1 MSSTT
6 RRTRLG
12 EYVPLMSDLA
22 GYESSWFRSD
32 LLAAV
37 TVWAIVVPESIAY
50 ASIAGMPPET
60 GLYAATLA
68 LLLYAVFASA
78 RRVSVGPSAA
88 VAALSFSTIA
98 PFAAA
103 GSDDFVTLTVVLAL
117 IVGVILVVAGLA
129 HMGVV
134 ADFLSDP
141 VLKGFI
147 VGVALTIALGQA
159 GKLFGF
165 ETEGEGFFVELADL
179 IRQLPDSHLPTMLVG
194 AASLIALFLLERLV
208 PKIPSVLLVVIGSI
222 LVVKWLDLVER
233 GVHVVGDIPAGLPSF
248 EVPSAPWS
256 AVVALVPGA
265 IGVAIV
271 VYGESMALAKT
282 FGSRHGERVDAD
294 QELIA
299 LGAGNIASGLFGGF
313 TSNASNARSAA
324 GDAAG
329 QKTQVSSLIVV
340 AFLVVTLLF
349 LTPVFTDLPEAAL
362 GAIVIHAVARL
373 IKFRPISALRSR
385 NVVDFWAAVA
395 TLLGVL
401 VLDVLAG
408 LMIGVLVSLAGLMSR
423 AVRPRIVWLG
433 TDQDSGRLVDRDRD
447 DADTTPDIAVVQFGA
462 ELFFANVGSFRDAI
476 FAEIEA
482 GQPTAIVIDAEA
494 ITDIDTTA
502 ADELV
507 KLHAELASLGVV
519 LAVARLQEPA
529 RQAMESAGLDLSDRD
544 FARVEEAIDSLTN
557 EL

>member
-1 MSSTT
+1 
-6 RRTRLG
+6 
-12 EYVPLMSDLA
+12 MSDLG
-22 GYESSWFRSD
+22 GYEGSWFGGD

-37 TVWAIVVPESIAY
+37 TVWAIVVPEAIAY

-103 GSDDFVTLTVVLAL
+103 GSEEFVTLTVVLAL
-117 IVGVILVVAGLA
+117 LVGVILVVAGLS

-165 ETEGEGFFVELADL
+165 GTEGEGFFSELLDL
-179 IRQLPDSHLPTMLVG
+179 IRQLPDSNLATMLVG
-194 AASLIALFLLERLV
+194 AASLVALFLLERLV

-222 LVVKWLDLVER
+222 LVVKWLDLVDH
-233 GVHVVGDIPAGLPSF
+233 GVHVVGDIPAGLPSIAI
-248 EVPSAPWS
+248 PSAPWS
-256 AVVALVPGA
+256 GVVALVPGA

-282 FGSRHGERVDAD
+282 FASRHGERVDAD

-299 LGAGNIASGLFGGF
+299 LGAGNIGGGLFGGF

-349 LTPVFTDLPEAAL
+349 LTPMFTDLPEAAL

-385 NVVDFWAAVA
+385 NTVDFWAAVA

-423 AVRPRIVWLG
+423 AVRPRIVWLRR
-433 TDQDSGRLVDRDRD
+433 DQDSGALVDRDD
-447 DADTTPDIAVVQFGA
+447 DGVDATPDLAIVQFGA
-462 ELFFANVGSFRDAI
+462 ELFFANVGSFREAVL
-476 FAEIEA
+476 AEVGDRPIRA
-482 GQPTAIVIDAEA
+482 VVIDAEA

-502 ADELV
+502 ADELL
-507 KLHAELASLGVV
+507 KLRDELASRNVA

-544 FARVEEAIDSLTN
+544 FARVEDAVEWLSV
-557 EL
+557 E

>member
-1 MSSTT
+1 M
-6 RRTRLG
+6 
-12 EYVPLMSDLA
+12 
-22 GYESSWFRSD
+22 
-32 LLAAV
+32 
-37 TVWAIVVPESIAY
+37 
-50 ASIAGMPPET
+50 
-60 GLYAATLA
+60 
-68 LLLYAVFASA
+68 
-78 RRVSVGPSAA
+78 
-88 VAALSFSTIA
+88 
-98 PFAAA
+98 
-103 GSDDFVTLTVVLAL
+103 
-117 IVGVILVVAGLA
+117 
-129 HMGVV
+129 
-134 ADFLSDP
+134 
-141 VLKGFI
+141 
-147 VGVALTIALGQA
+147 
-159 GKLFGF
+159 
-165 ETEGEGFFVELADL
+165 
-179 IRQLPDSHLPTMLVG
+179 
-194 AASLIALFLLERLV
+194 
-208 PKIPSVLLVVIGSI
+208 IGSI
-222 LVVKWLDLVER
+222 LVVKWLDLVDS

-248 EVPSAPWS
+248 AVPSAPWS

-282 FGSRHGERVDAD
+282 FASRHGERVDAD

-299 LGAGNIASGLFGGF
+299 LGAGNIGAGLFGGF

-340 AFLVVTLLF
+340 AFLVLTLLF
-349 LTPVFTDLPEAAL
+349 LTPVFSDLPEAAL

-385 NVVDFWAAVA
+385 NTVDFWAAVA

-433 TDQDSGRLVDRDRD
+433 RDQGSGLLVDRDD
-447 DADTTPDIAVVQFGA
+447 DGVDATSGIVVIQFGA
-462 ELFFANVGSFRDAI
+462 ELFFANVGSFRDAVL
-476 FAEIEA
+476 AEVDA

-502 ADELV
+502 ADELA
-507 KLHAELASLGVV
+507 KLHEELASRDVV

-529 RQAMESAGLDLSDRD
+529 RQAMKSAGLDLSDRD
-544 FARVEEAIDSLTN
+544 FVRVEDAVERLSIG
-557 EL
+557 